1 MAATKPLSPGTIE
14 RLERRLRK
22 RREEIADAADSFHE
36 EAEDALANT
45 DMSDLLDDEEPAG
58 GEVDETLMM
67 AMTADEQLAMVDAA
81 LDRIAA
87 GTYGYC
93 AECGGRI
100 PVVRLEAIPATP
112 SCVDCAASARRR

>member
-1 MAATKPLSPGTIE
+1 MTTTKPLAPATIA
-14 RLERRLRK
+14 RLERRLRS
-22 RREEIADAADSFHE
+22 RREEIAEAAVSFHE

-67 AMTADEQLAMVDAA
+67 AMSADEQLASVDAA
-81 LDRIAA
+81 LARIAD
-87 GTYGYC
+87 GTYGFC
-93 AECGGRI
+93 TECGNRI

-112 SCVDCAASARRR
+112 FCIDCATSTRV